1 VHHESVA
8 IPEKKIT
15 SRRMI
20 EILLTWVR
28 RTQVIIAYVVVL
40 TGITIYT
47 VSLYDL
53 LTKVF

>member
-1 VHHESVA
+1 MHHESVA

-28 RTQVIIAYVVVL
+28 RTPVIIAYVVVL